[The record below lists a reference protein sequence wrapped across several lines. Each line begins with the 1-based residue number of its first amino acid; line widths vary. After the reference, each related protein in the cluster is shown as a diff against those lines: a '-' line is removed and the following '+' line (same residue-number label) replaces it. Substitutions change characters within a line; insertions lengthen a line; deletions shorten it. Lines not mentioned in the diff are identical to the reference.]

1 MKRLSEVTGL
11 PLQWMQPSAW
21 REAYELRAGDDLVA
35 TLRFRSTFG
44 SFATAETA
52 GDCWT
57 FKRVGFWK
65 TRVTVRLCEA
75 GEDLAVFHNNTW
87 DGGGTLELADGR
99 RYLAST
105 NFWQTRYELQTEAGD
120 PLLRFDIG
128 GVFRQSAGVI
138 VEPAAVRL
146 AELPLLITLGWYLAV
161 MMHQDS
167 SAAAVVVAA

>member
-1 MKRLSEVTGL
+1 MKRLEQVVGL

-21 REAYELRAGDDLVA
+21 REAYELRAGEEVVA
-35 TLRFRSTFG
+35 TLRFRSAFG

-52 GDCWT
+52 DDCWT

-65 TRVTVRLCEA
+65 TRVTVRRCDA
-75 GEDLAVFHNNTW
+75 DEDLAIFHNNTW
-87 DGGGTLELADGR
+87 NGGGTLELTDGR

-105 NFWQTRYELQTEAGD
+105 NFWQTRYEFQAEAGE
-120 PLLRFDIG
+120 LLVRFDIG
-128 GVFRQSAGVI
+128 GVFRQSAGVVI
-138 VEPAAVRL
+138 QPAALRL
-146 AELPLLITLGWYLAV
+146 IELPLLITLGWYLAV